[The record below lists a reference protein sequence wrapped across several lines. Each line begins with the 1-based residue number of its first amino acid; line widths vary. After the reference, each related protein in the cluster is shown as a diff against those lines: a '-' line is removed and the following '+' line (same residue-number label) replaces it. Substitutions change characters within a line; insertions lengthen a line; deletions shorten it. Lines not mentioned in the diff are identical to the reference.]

1 MKRNMKRTAAI
12 LMCVTLLL
20 SGCADNTVELPPTR
34 PDDFAVYYQWG
45 YSHTNFIDT
54 YEGKIGKDLI
64 AAGSAESELNV
75 SEEML
80 DEIYALI
87 LEYDIASIKTEMTS
101 ENLANLWE
109 SRYDMIPC
117 ASYNIR
123 FRVNGTEF
131 TVTGDET
138 AEGYKKGEN
147 FCAFVDEMSQ
157 LVRSTPE
164 YLAFPEAEGGYM

>member
-1 MKRNMKRTAAI
+1 MKRI
-12 LMCVTLLL
+12 LVLLL
-20 SGCADNTVELPPTR
+20 CVMLLFGGCADNTVELPLSR
-34 PDDFAVYYQWG
+34 PDDFAIYYRWG
-45 YSHTNFIDT
+45 YSSANFFDT

-64 AAGSAESELNV
+64 TAGSAESALAV

-87 LEYDIASIKTEMTS
+87 VEYDIASIKVEMTS

-117 ASYNIR
+117 ASYEIR
-123 FRVNGTEF
+123 FRADGTEY
-131 TVTGDET
+131 TVIGDAT

-147 FCAFVDEMSQ
+147 FCAFVDEMTE